1 MASNERY
8 GIYMEKKNKINN
20 LVFNIEQPLIF
31 NWTGKFEAPYASW
44 SHLTRTLY
52 DYELMFVT
60 KGTLYIMA
68 DNDQYEIS
76 DGEYI
81 IMPPLVQQ
89 HGWKQSNCA
98 FYWLH
103 FAQNEGKV
111 MFYNN
116 DECTSK
122 EYRICANGQ
131 YRTRYLFLPMSG
143 TVPSPER
150 MVILFKQLQDAEK
163 RYQNKSYDDFYATS
177 ILLELKSQL
186 SPGSGTASGS
196 KNNTLCDNIKD
207 YIHWHLCEHVTVAEV
222 AAYYGYNARY
232 LTTLFKEVTGTS
244 IKDYI
249 ISIKIEQAKAL
260 LASTDNPVSKI
271 GYSLGFQDNH
281 NFSKYFKKAT
291 GLTPS
296 GYRTEFNKNMVFHQ

>member
-1 MASNERY
+1 
-8 GIYMEKKNKINN
+8 
-20 LVFNIEQPLIF
+20 
-31 NWTGKFEAPYASW
+31 
-44 SHLTRTLY
+44 
-52 DYELMFVT
+52 
-60 KGTLYIMA
+60 
-68 DNDQYEIS
+68 
-76 DGEYI
+76 
-81 IMPPLVQQ
+81 
-89 HGWKQSNCA
+89 
-98 FYWLH
+98 
-103 FAQNEGKV
+103 

-291 GLTPS
+291 GFTPS